1 MTDNEIRI
9 LEKGLDFAPIQT
21 KINEPK
27 LRNDFEDF
35 CRRTRTKW
43 HLRNQPTP
51 EFSESPVFSLKSI

>member
-35 CRRTRTKW
+35 CRRMRTKW
-43 HLRNQPTP
+43 HFRNQPTP